1 MTKPDPPAKRP
12 GIPARKIRLST
23 LPLKPEHHQVVLA
36 EEAQRASDIQLRI
49 AGWITTFAGAMNFVY
64 LHVVGSPFKTNT
76 QLIREIDRLTADVH
90 RRVVEN
96 ATGTGR
102 GTL

>member
-1 MTKPDPPAKRP
+1 
-12 GIPARKIRLST
+12 
-23 LPLKPEHHQVVLA
+23 
-36 EEAQRASDIQLRI
+36 
-49 AGWITTFAGAMNFVY
+49 MNFVY